1 MYFVYL
7 LEREIVDRMCVSARV
22 SVCVFCVAVGER
34 DS

>member
-22 SVCVFCVAVGER
+22 SVCVSVGER